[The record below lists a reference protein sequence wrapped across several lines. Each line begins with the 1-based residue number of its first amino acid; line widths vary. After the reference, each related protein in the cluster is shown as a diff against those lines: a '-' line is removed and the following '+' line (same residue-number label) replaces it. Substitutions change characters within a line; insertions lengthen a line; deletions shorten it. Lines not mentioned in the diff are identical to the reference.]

1 MSPPVLTPP
10 KTPWQS
16 RVGYYMIGIAV
27 GLAILGAVNA
37 IKKIQAARSLN
48 TDAQPMPGKVK

>member
-1 MSPPVLTPP
+1 
-10 KTPWQS
+10 
-16 RVGYYMIGIAV
+16 MIGIAV

-37 IKKIQAARSLN
+37 IKKIQAARSLT